1 MKNQNGLLDRFDEMN
16 PRSEAA
22 TSTLRNPRKID
33 QRQAQGSCKLCDKCT
48 NQYTLTVKAREIL

>member
-33 QRQAQGSCKLCDKCT
+33 QRQLETQG
-48 NQYTLTVKAREIL
+48 